1 MRTAST
7 TQVQT
12 AFSHSKR
19 VVAAATFCLG
29 LGVVFL
35 AGFSH
40 ANAVHNAAHDTR
52 HAMAFPC
59 H

>member
-1 MRTAST
+1 MT

-12 AFSHSKR
+12 Q
-19 VVAAATFCLG
+19 AAVQATPMTAITL
-29 LGVVFL
+29 VFL
-35 AGFSH
+35 AGVTLLFAAGFAQATVLH
-40 ANAVHNAAHDTR
+40 DAAHDTR